1 MIIITLELNKQFLQ
15 TCRVIEEQMV
25 SKLLTSSLSRPPAK
39 NEHIGFLVGVIR
51 VQMLPWNLLDHR
63 EGRRHGVPEGLM
75 RLRRPDLVPEQHHP
89 AVGVGEHVHGSDEV
103 GHGFRDVDDVGGDDE
118 VEAARGGEGGEVR
131 GAVPVELGEA
141 WGAREV
147 AAVAAEVAAER
158 GEHRGDVRED
168 EVGEAEAERPRP
180 AGPQPEPSSTARVPG
195 KRRTSAKGSAG
206 SRRQRSANLT
216 RTREEGHTEVPTSK
230 ESLSC
235 SNVSTAPPTGSST
248 TGDAVK
254 RILLR
259 RRRQASEAKGLEWQP
274 IPRRGVGV
282 LIRPS
287 IKF

>member
-1 MIIITLELNKQFLQ
+1 
-15 TCRVIEEQMV
+15 MV

-168 EVGEAEAERPRP
+168 EVGEAEAGEAEAGGAAARAELDGAGAREAEDVGEGERRVAEAALGELDEDEGGRP
-180 AGPQPEPSSTARVPG
+180 HGGAHLEGVVVLLERQHRAAHRQLHHRRRREAHPPPPPPSSL
-195 KRRTSAKGSAG
+195 GSEGTGVAADPAAG
-206 SRRQRSANLT
+206 SRRP
-216 RTREEGHTEVPTSK
+216 H
-230 ESLSC
+230 
-235 SNVSTAPPTGSST
+235 
-248 TGDAVK
+248 
-254 RILLR
+254 
-259 RRRQASEAKGLEWQP
+259 
-274 IPRRGVGV
+274 
-282 LIRPS
+282 
-287 IKF
+287 